1 MTASTWRGGSGPRL
15 VAPPQSHRRRP
26 GRPAELLG
34 QCELNRG
41 HVFAVPDVLS
51 NEFGKR
57 RTWMS
62 KTGCLPR
69 KWSMR
74 RICASSIRFC
84 SRALSARAE
93 PAICSENACTCTI
106 DVVGGKVTKRA
117 EAPPRSGSWN
127 VLRSG
132 FHAFSGLMWVTPRT
146 PSLRLGIVVV
156 IALAAGGFLLRFT
169 SVEIALLVL
178 VGTLLLAVETLN
190 TSIEMLCDLV
200 QPLRD
205 PKIGKIKDVAAGATA
220 VTEIGGAIVVAIL
233 LWPHLW
239 AALHR

>member
-1 MTASTWRGGSGPRL
+1 MSHHGTAT
-15 VAPPQSHRRRP
+15 
-26 GRPAELLG
+26 
-34 QCELNRG
+34 
-41 HVFAVPDVLS
+41 
-51 NEFGKR
+51 KR
-57 RTWMS
+57 V
-62 KTGCLPR
+62 
-69 KWSMR
+69 
-74 RICASSIRFC
+74 
-84 SRALSARAE
+84 E
-93 PAICSENACTCTI
+93 PAH
-106 DVVGGKVTKRA
+106 
-117 EAPPRSGSWN
+117 RSGSWN

-156 IALAAGGFLLRFT
+156 IALAAFGVLLRLN

-200 QPLRD
+200 QPLHD

-239 AALHR
+239 AVLHH